1 MQKFSFLLFF
11 LIILSTNLYSQEI
24 DLGFN
29 EVRQGDRYNKMGEKT
44 SSILSVLTKS
54 EIMGFIEKLNQDF
67 GESQQVEN
75 KFIWENIE
83 FKKLS
88 KVPFKVILEVQITPR
103 MERREEHT
111 GLSFYVMSPEGDD
124 LLNSK
129 NEFQKRFKDYLQQ
142 QVDLSLKKK

>member
-88 KVPFKVILEVQITPR
+88 KVPFKVILEVQITPQNKYLTG
-103 MERREEHT
+103 HT